1 MIICVVIYGKAP
13 KPFVL
18 QICIQNIW
26 KGFKSSRKGFS
37 KAFEKKS
44 EKKGFSLFIIMQV
57 CDFWQKDD
65 DFNIF

>member
-1 MIICVVIYGKAP
+1 MCRYYGKAQ

-18 QICIQNIW
+18 QIYQIPGKVLRIPG
-26 KGFKSSRKGFS
+26 KVSLL
-37 KAFEKKS
+37 KALENKFER
-44 EKKGFSLFIIMQV
+44 KGFSLFIIMQV